1 MHSALGLVIPLSS
14 EHLME
19 ALNDKLRF
27 LPHVADA
34 SRGRDAEG
42 GGVVG
47 GRTVSC
53 VQRVLSDAGHLGAFR
68 FEFAQQEISIF
79 VLTGE
84 YKGERATQDDE

>member
-34 SRGRDAEG
+34 SRGRDAG

-84 YKGERATQDDE
+84 YEGKRATQDDE

>member
-34 SRGRDAEG
+34 LRRRAAGE
-42 GGVVG
+42 GVVG

-53 VQRVLSDAGHLGAFR
+53 VQRVLNDAGHLGAFR
-68 FEFAQQEISIF
+68 FEFAQQEI
-79 VLTGE
+79 
-84 YKGERATQDDE
+84 

>member
-27 LPHVADA
+27 LPHVVDVG
-34 SRGRDAEG
+34 RG
-42 GGVVG
+42 VG
-47 GRTVSC
+47 GDEKGCRSR
-53 VQRVLSDAGHLGAFR
+53 QRVSSNAGHLGAFR

-84 YKGERATQDDE
+84 YEGKDDE